1 MPESSGSACARTV
14 HQSTHHLPN
23 WPRKKPQYRGSH
35 ICKPLPWP
43 FVAEYVKKDWVFQQA
58 SLHRRHAAPWMC
70 WRFSSCRH
78 LVALALVR
86 HGGCGHVQVQMLLC
100 CASLAYF
107 LHCKEMIIK
116 VRNPHIDASYYNR
129 YRSVGSHTIY
139 PSMQPSIL
147 HSATPKSI
155 QNRSRNHHPP
165 RLPNPLRRLQRLLRM
180 RFLILSFQFN
190 TFDS

>member
-1 MPESSGSACARTV
+1 M
-14 HQSTHHLPN
+14 
-23 WPRKKPQYRGSH
+23 
-35 ICKPLPWP
+35 
-43 FVAEYVKKDWVFQQA
+43 KDWVFQQA
-58 SLHRRHAAPWMC
+58 SLHRRQGAPWMC

-78 LVALALVR
+78 LVALTLVR
-86 HGGCGHVQVQMLLC
+86 HVSCGHVQVQMLLC
-100 CASLAYF
+100 CASLACF

-116 VRNPHIDASYYNR
+116 VRNPQLDSSYYNT

-139 PSMQPSIL
+139 PSMQPFIL

-155 QNRSRNHHPP
+155 QNRSRNNHPP